1 MKSIASAFATTILSV
16 AVLAGCDNSADR
28 AAKEAAEAQAKA
40 DKTAQDSLREARE
53 KTAQAYD
60 QANTKIANAQ
70 AKADDKVNEARKT
83 FAEVRTEAQKDFSEK
98 LGKADKRIVDLRTRL
113 ETSKSLKQP
122 RTDLDK
128 DMKEL
133 QAQST
138 SLRTQVNDVPM
149 ALETTWEGTR
159 KDIQTRLDKLT
170 TSIDAL
176 ERKIDG
182 KV

>member
-1 MKSIASAFATTILSV
+1 
-16 AVLAGCDNSADR
+16 
-28 AAKEAAEAQAKA
+28 
-40 DKTAQDSLREARE
+40 
-53 KTAQAYD
+53 
-60 QANTKIANAQ
+60 
-70 AKADDKVNEARKT
+70 
-83 FAEVRTEAQKDFSEK
+83 
-98 LGKADKRIVDLRTRL
+98 
-113 ETSKSLKQP
+113 
-122 RTDLDK
+122 
-128 DMKEL
+128 MKEL